1 MKIKT
6 LFFDLDGTLIDSE
19 KMAAEC
25 LTAVMK
31 SLGMGFDSGDADFI
45 TGRTWESAFDLLY
58 GKYSFP
64 IPREDF
70 AKRVL
75 DAYRDDLAK
84 NLQEVTGARVAIPKL
99 AQEYRMAL
107 ISGSHRR
114 EILFALEHL
123 GIRNHFEVV
132 LGAEDYPKSKPAP
145 DGYLKALSMMNARP
159 EETLVFEDS
168 EAGIASGLAS
178 GLWVVAITSTNHL
191 GIDQSCAHFQ
201 LRDWQGVGVEWVK
214 GLERANK

>member
-1 MKIKT
+1 VKIKT

-31 SLGMGFDSGDADFI
+31 SLGIGFDSGDADFI

-145 DGYLKALSMMNARP
+145 DGYLKALSMMGAQAQ
-159 EETLVFEDS
+159 ETLVFEDS
-168 EAGIASGLAS
+168 EAGIASGIAA
-178 GLWVVAITSTNHL
+178 GLWVAAITSTNHL
-191 GIDQSCAHFQ
+191 GIDQSRAHFQ
-201 LRDWQGVGVEWVK
+201 LRDWQGVGVEWVN
-214 GLERANK
+214 GLSKS